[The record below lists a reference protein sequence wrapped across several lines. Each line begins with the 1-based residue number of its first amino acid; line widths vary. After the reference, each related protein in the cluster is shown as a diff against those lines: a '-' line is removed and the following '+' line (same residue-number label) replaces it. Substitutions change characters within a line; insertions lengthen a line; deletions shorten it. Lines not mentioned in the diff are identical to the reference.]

1 MGEVVSIEVRRAL
14 TDSDAFASA
23 SKDVLNECWTHIHE
37 AIREVQDAPTP
48 QDRKAML
55 GKLPPHIRERVEE
68 WVKAF
73 WNTECIACGEY
84 GLEIREL
91 PLAGITALVRKKG
104 P

>member
-1 MGEVVSIEVRRAL
+1 MAVTDEVRQAL
-14 TDSDAFASA
+14 MFPAAFAA
-23 SKDVLNECWTHIHE
+23 ADKDVQNECWTHIHD
-37 AIREVQDAPTP
+37 AIRQVQDAPTP

-55 GKLPPHIRERVEE
+55 AKLPPHIRERVEE

-73 WNTECIACGEY
+73 WGVEGVFCGEY

>member
-1 MGEVVSIEVRRAL
+1 MADITSEVRQAL
-14 TDSDAFASA
+14 MFPAAFAA
-23 SKDVLNECWTHIHE
+23 ADKDVQNECWTHIHD
-37 AIREVQDAPTP
+37 AIRQVQDAPTA
-48 QDRKAML
+48 DSRKAML

>member
-1 MGEVVSIEVRRAL
+1 MAGVKPEVARAL
-14 TDSDAFASA
+14 TDPGAFAA
-23 SKDVLNECWTHIHE
+23 ADKDVQNECWTHIHD
-37 AIREVQDAPTP
+37 AIRQVQSAGDAAA
-48 QDRKAML
+48 RKAML
-55 GKLPPHIRERVEE
+55 AKLPSHVRERVEE